1 VLDVRAARHA
11 EIARRYETKSEREPV
26 SIAVLRIAEL
36 RRLLLSR
43 YGTVL
48 PDDDAG
54 RDDALIMAHHL
65 AKRPEARRNIGLWLG
80 LWAPWM
86 SATEADAFIG
96 RVLAKPLRW
105 RADKLAMR
113 LNLNQVERQRLRIV
127 TIGACD
133 VLKAERTARRKAKAR
148 QRDEARRRT
157 AGAKTR
163 SEYEACSLSRNKPW
177 EAVSMSRASWYRAGK
192 PEP

>member
-1 VLDVRAARHA
+1 MRNEAARRA
-11 EIARRYETKSEREPV
+11 EIARRYDTKTEREPV

-36 RRLLLSR
+36 RRLYLNR

-65 AKRPEARRNIGLWLG
+65 AKRPNCERNIGLWLG

-86 SATEADAFIG
+86 NKAEAEALIKG
-96 RVLAKPLRW
+96 VLARPLRW
-105 RADKLAMR
+105 RADKLAAR
-113 LNLNQVERQRLRIV
+113 LNLNQAERQRLRIV

-133 VLKAERTARRKAKAR
+133 VLLAERMARRRAKAR
-148 QRDEARRRT
+148 TRNEAHRRQK
-157 AGAKTR
+157 GAKPR
-163 SEYEACSLSRNKPW
+163 ALYEANSISRNKPW
-177 EAVSMSRASWYRAGK
+177 EAVGMSRASWYRAGK
-192 PEP
+192 PAR